1 MKKQLLLALTL
12 LLGGTALSSCNG
24 RKETIKICASE
35 LPHAKILNEAIK
47 PILEEKG
54 YSLNVRVLDWSIQNS
69 SVAAN
74 DYDANYFQHVPY
86 LESYNSDVIDKN
98 KLIAACKVHY
108 EKLCLYTSNKENK
121 EIKNNSKIIL
131 VDDVSNIE
139 RALKLLESNNI
150 LTINESNY
158 VDGSFKNFDITNPN
172 NCVTFLQGYE
182 SITLKC
188 IPESNLCVSLPDYD
202 FGIIPG
208 NTMMTGY
215 KDLTERIVLSEEANE
230 ETISERANI
239 IAVKN
244 ENANSDKTKALVEA
258 FSDSRVESYI
268 NSTFGES
275 VLYHYEKLI

>member
-24 RKETIKICASE
+24 SKETIKICASE

-54 YSLNVRVLDWSIQNS
+54 YSLKVNVLDWTIQNS

-86 LESYNSDVIDKN
+86 LETYNSDVSEEN
-98 KLIAACKVHY
+98 KLVAACKVHY
-108 EKLCLYTSNKENK
+108 EKLCLYTSNKDNK
-121 EIKNNSKIIL
+121 EIKNNARIIL

-158 VDGSFKNFDITNPN
+158 VDGSFKNFDISNPN
-172 NCVTFLQGYE
+172 NCVTFLKGYE

-215 KDLTERIVLSEEANE
+215 NDLTERIVLSEEANE
-230 ETISERANI
+230 ETISERANV
-239 IAVKN
+239 IAVKK

-268 NSTFGES
+268 SSTFGES